1 MSELTNEQQIVMDN
15 ILKWFRDAKEQWL
28 TVAGNAGTGKSFLL
42 SHLPKLLSYHIRL
55 TYCCYTGKAS
65 SVLLNKLSDIGIN
78 NINVSTIHK
87 LMYTPK
93 IKNDEEGYEYI
104 DGWLKNEDIP
114 YDLIVIDE
122 ASMVNEEIFKDL
134 LSYGLPILCVGDHGQ
149 LPPVSSNGFSLMK
162 SPEYILKTIHRQA
175 AGSPIIQLSKYI
187 RENGNLPKKLNNKYV
202 KEIIWWKKKDR
213 EFFNK
218 IPFLNKNIIT
228 ISALNK
234 SRKYFNEYIRG
245 LCGYSNAN
253 IINKGER
260 VVCLK
265 NNDVMTDNGIY
276 YVMNGVT
283 GSVDNIVNT
292 KYENFSNLYV
302 DFDIHGDVLP
312 CISNVKCFGE
322 IDRKK
327 LSKIGGDPRGKQIA
341 KSRGQN
347 KINLFDYGYCIT
359 CHKSQGSEW
368 PCVIVINERSG
379 YTTDDD
385 YKRWLYTSVTRSSHR
400 LFIINGY

>member
-1 MSELTNEQQIVMDN
+1 MELTNEQQIVMDG
-15 ILKWFRDAKEQWL
+15 ILKWFKDAKDQWL
-28 TVAGNAGTGKSFLL
+28 IVSGNAGTGKSFLL

-65 SVLLNKLSDIGIN
+65 SVLLNKLKDVGIQ

-93 IKNDEEGYEYI
+93 IKNDKDGYEYI
-104 DGWLKNEDIP
+104 DGWMKNEDIP

-122 ASMVNEEIFKDL
+122 SSMVNEEIFKDL
-134 LSYGLPILCVGDHGQ
+134 LSYDIPILCVGDHGQ
-149 LPPVSSNGFSLMK
+149 LPPVSSDGFNLMK
-162 SPEYILKTIHRQA
+162 NPSYTLKTIHRQA
-175 AGSPIIQLSKYI
+175 EGSPIIQLSRYI
-187 RENGNLPKKLNNKYV
+187 RENGRLPKDLNNKHI
-202 KEIIWWKKKDR
+202 KEITWWKKRDR

-228 ISALNK
+228 ISALNR
-234 SRKYFNEYIRG
+234 SRKSFNEYIRG
-245 LCGYSNAN
+245 LCGYNDAG
-253 IINKGER
+253 IINRGER

-265 NNDVMTDNGIY
+265 NNDVIQDNIYYIMNGI
-276 YVMNGVT
+276 T
-283 GSVDNIVNT
+283 GTVNNIVNT
-292 KYENFSNLYV
+292 KHNNFKNLYV
-302 DFDIHGDVLP
+302 DFDIYKDTIP
-312 CISNVKCFGE
+312 CISNIKCFGE
-322 IDRKK
+322 IDRRK

-368 PCVIVINERSG
+368 PCVIVVDERGG

-385 YKRWLYTSVTRSSHR
+385 YKRWLYTAVTRSSHR
-400 LFIINGY
+400 LFIVRGF